1 MSRSHSVI
9 PILPA
14 AGLPGIEASRNIQPR
29 AVNGVF
35 ARWRWAMVWATQL
48 WFYGMP
54 WLNWHGRQAVLF
66 DLEGRRFYIFGTVLF
81 PQDLVLL
88 TGVLVFSALLLFA
101 ATALY
106 GRVWCG
112 FACPQTVYTE
122 IFAWVEHRTEGDRLA
137 RMRLD
142 DAPWSMQK
150 IARRGTK
157 HLAWGGIALLTGFSL
172 VGWFTPVRAL
182 AAAVP
187 AFALGPWEGFWILF
201 YAAATYLHA
210 GVLKEKICQHACPYG
225 RFQGSML
232 DSASRV
238 ITYDVARGEPRGS
251 RTRGSDARTIGQG
264 DCIDCTLCV
273 QVCPVGI
280 DIRKGLQAECI
291 SCGLC
296 IDACNGV
303 MDKMKAPRGLISFQA
318 LSSAGERPAHRRG
331 RVLAYGA
338 GLALVGVGVIVAFLA
353 RPELR
358 LNVIRDRSVMSR
370 QLPDG
375 GIENVYRLR
384 VMNASLVPRR
394 LDVHAFVEGADG
406 IRLLAEHSAAVVV
419 EPAGT
424 STSVVSLRMDATQAQ
439 RFGSVVAVP
448 IRVEV
453 IGSSEAGGDKATSA
467 STFIAH

>member
-1 MSRSHSVI
+1 MSRTHSVI

-157 HLAWGGIALLTGFSL
+157 HLAWGGIALLTGFS
-172 VGWFTPVRAL
+172 PVSAKASKPRRSL
-182 AAAVP
+182 SRTSPRRSQAVP
-187 AFALGPWEGFWILF
+187 A
-201 YAAATYLHA
+201 T
-210 GVLKEKICQHACPYG
+210 
-225 RFQGSML
+225 GS
-232 DSASRV
+232 AV
-238 ITYDVARGEPRGS
+238 
-251 RTRGSDARTIGQG
+251 
-264 DCIDCTLCV
+264 
-273 QVCPVGI
+273 PVGI
-280 DIRKGLQAECI
+280 
-291 SCGLC
+291 
-296 IDACNGV
+296 
-303 MDKMKAPRGLISFQA
+303 
-318 LSSAGERPAHRRG
+318 
-331 RVLAYGA
+331 
-338 GLALVGVGVIVAFLA
+338 
-353 RPELR
+353 
-358 LNVIRDRSVMSR
+358 
-370 QLPDG
+370 
-375 GIENVYRLR
+375 
-384 VMNASLVPRR
+384 
-394 LDVHAFVEGADG
+394 
-406 IRLLAEHSAAVVV
+406 
-419 EPAGT
+419 
-424 STSVVSLRMDATQAQ
+424 
-439 RFGSVVAVP
+439 
-448 IRVEV
+448 
-453 IGSSEAGGDKATSA
+453 
-467 STFIAH
+467 